1 MCGPRMNK
9 NIQLCLVACS
19 CCIAILAVIMIL
31 VALGFKNKDIFAENS
46 DWQAAADTTF
56 MFTTSVAFVIIGTAV
71 CGCMT
76 AKHQGLLKYIFGCF
90 LLIVTIL
97 LFVLTFVINAAT
109 NVSEDQIKDVCNGDA
124 PVEQLTYVTSIDDFS
139 NDWVG

>member
-9 NIQLCLVACS
+9 NIQLCLVGCS

-31 VALGFKNKDIFAENS
+31 VALGFKNKEIFAENS
-46 DWQAAADTTF
+46 DWQAAADFTF
-56 MFTTSVAFVIIGTAV
+56 MFTTIVSLVIIGTAV

-76 AKHQGLLKYIFGCF
+76 AKHQGILKYIFGCF

-97 LFVLTFVINAAT
+97 LFVISAVIGGAT
-109 NVSEDQIKDVCNGDA
+109 NVS
-124 PVEQLTYVTSIDDFS
+124 
-139 NDWVG
+139 